1 MNFKELIAE
10 VSHDTGVPAGDVRKV
25 SKALLHRMAS
35 LVEEGGQFK
44 SSILRLRTVTRA
56 PRTVLASDG
65 TERHL
70 PERRFGQLLRPKA
83 RKKAVAEVVE
93 QA

>member
-10 VSHDTGVPAGDVRKV
+10 VSHDTGIPAGDVRKV
-25 SKALLHRMAS
+25 SKALLRRIAS

-56 PRTVLASDG
+56 PRTVRSSDG
-65 TERHL
+65 SERHL

-83 RKKAVAEVVE
+83 TKKEAAQVD
-93 QA
+93 